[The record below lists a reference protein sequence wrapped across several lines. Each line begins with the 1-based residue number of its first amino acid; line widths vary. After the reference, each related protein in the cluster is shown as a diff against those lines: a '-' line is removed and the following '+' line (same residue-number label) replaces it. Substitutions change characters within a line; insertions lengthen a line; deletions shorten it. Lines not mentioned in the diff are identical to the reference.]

1 MRIKAGLVAVV
12 GAVAVSPLALGVG
25 LVMFISIAEDDK
37 GTTTVGGGVAPV
49 VSSGTLRVGPGG
61 VPEQYAGFIKDAAAN
76 CDQGLSAGVLAAQIN
91 AESAFDPRANSGQAQ
106 GIAQFTP
113 ETWASWGNGGSVWE
127 PRDAIAAQG
136 RFMCSLLKTAKQ
148 HPDYNG
154 SAVELALAG
163 YNAGWGR
170 VDEFRGVPPASFAK
184 GQTYDYVKKIMADV
198 RRFTQA
204 DDTVPIELPP
214 DYQLPADTPQQVKTA
229 VAWALAQRG
238 GWYQWGGDCTDPLG
252 NNTQGRC
259 DCSSLM
265 QQAYAHAGVT
275 IPRTT
280 FEQVKI
286 GTRVGI
292 DEVKPGDLVFNAGVD
307 GSDDSPGH
315 VAMYVGNGWIVEA
328 PRTGVQ
334 TRTVAYSGWRNSTSA
349 ITRITHVVRVVQW

>member
-1 MRIKAGLVAVV
+1 MKIKAGMVAAV

-25 LVMFISIAEDDK
+25 LVMFIAAAAQDQD
-37 GTTTVGGGVAPV
+37 GTVGGGVAPV
-49 VSSGTLRVGPGG
+49 ASSGTLRVGPGG
-61 VPEQYAGFIKDAAAN
+61 VPERFAQFIKDAAVA

-113 ETWASWGNGGSVWE
+113 ETWLTWGNGGSVWE

-136 RFMCSLLKTAKQ
+136 RFMCSLLRTAKQ

-154 SAVELALAG
+154 SVVELALAG

-170 VDEFRGVPPASFAK
+170 VDQYKGVPPASFAG

-198 RRFTQA
+198 RKFTTT
-204 DDTVPIELPP
+204 DDTVTVDLPP
-214 DYQLPADTPQQVKTA
+214 EYQLPDGTPQQIKTA

-252 NNTQGRC
+252 GNSQGHC

-280 FEQVKI
+280 FEQFKI
-286 GTRVGI
+286 GTRVGV
-292 DEVKPGDLVFNAGVD
+292 DDVKPGDLVFNAGSD
-307 GSDDSPGH
+307 GSDDAPGH
-315 VAMYVGNGWIVEA
+315 VGMYVGNGWIVEA

-349 ITRITHVVRVVQW
+349 MTRITHVVRVVPS

>member
-1 MRIKAGLVAVV
+1 MKAKPILLAAV
-12 GAVAVSPLALGVG
+12 GAVGLSPLVLGVG
-25 LVMFISIAEDDK
+25 LIMFIAAVGNDNDTI
-37 GTTTVGGGVAPV
+37 GGGTSPVA
-49 VSSGTLRVGPGG
+49 SSGTLRVGPGG
-61 VPEQYAGFIKDAAAN
+61 VPEQYAQFIKDAAAA

-113 ETWASWGNGGSVWE
+113 ETWQTWGNGGSVWE

-154 SAVELALAG
+154 SPIELALAG

-170 VDEFRGVPPASFAK
+170 VDEYKGVPPASFAK

-198 RRFTQA
+198 RKFTTT
-204 DDTVPIELPP
+204 DDTVTVELPP

-252 NNTQGRC
+252 TNAQGHC

-275 IPRTT
+275 LPRTT
-280 FEQVKI
+280 FEQVKT
-286 GTRVGI
+286 GTRVSP
-292 DEVKPGDLVFNAGVD
+292 DAVKPGDLVFNAGSD

-315 VAMYVGNGWIVEA
+315 VGMYVGNGWIVEA

-334 TRTVAYSGWRNSTSA
+334 TSTVAYSGWRNSTSA
-349 ITRITHVVRVVQW
+349 MTRITHVVRVVPW

>member
-1 MRIKAGLVAVV
+1 MQVKSGLVL
-12 GAVAVSPLALGVG
+12 AVAAVGLSPLALGVG
-25 LVMFISIAEDDK
+25 LVMVVAVAADDEK
-37 GTTTVGGGVAPV
+37 GSGGGVAPV
-49 VSSGTLRVGPGG
+49 MSVATLRTGPGG
-61 VPEQYAGFIKDAAAN
+61 VPEQYAEFVKQAAAA

-127 PRDAIAAQG
+127 PKDAIAAQG

-154 SAVELALAG
+154 SAIELALAG

-170 VDEFRGVPPASFAK
+170 VDQYKGVPPASFAQ

-198 RRFTQA
+198 RKYTQSE
-204 DDTVPIELPP
+204 DTVPVQLPA
-214 DYQLPADTPQQVKTA
+214 DYQLPADTPQAVRTA

-238 GWYQWGGDCTDPLG
+238 GWYQWGGDCTNPFGD
-252 NNTQGRC
+252 NTQGRC

-275 IPRTT
+275 LPRTT
-280 FEQVKI
+280 FEQVKT
-286 GTRVGI
+286 GTRVSP
-292 DEVKPGDLVFNAGVD
+292 DDVKPGDLVFNAGSD

-315 VAMYVGNGWIVEA
+315 VGMYVGNGWIVEA

-349 ITRITHVVRVVQW
+349 LTRITHVVRVVQW

>member
-1 MRIKAGLVAVV
+1 MRIKAGLVA
-12 GAVAVSPLALGVG
+12 AASAAAASPLALGIG
-25 LVMFISIAEDDK
+25 LVMFIATAGKDTPSGD
-37 GTTTVGGGVAPV
+37 GGSGGAVPVA
-49 VSSGTLRVGPGG
+49 SDTLRVGPGG
-61 VPEQYAGFIKDAAAN
+61 VPEQYAGFIRAAAAA
-76 CDQGLSAGVLAAQIN
+76 CDQGLSAGVIAAQIN

-113 ETWASWGNGGSVWE
+113 ETWASWGEGGSVWE

-154 SAVELALAG
+154 SPIELALAG

-170 VDEFRGVPPASFAK
+170 VDQYRGVPPASFAK

-198 RRFTQA
+198 RRFTQGE
-204 DDTVPIELPP
+204 DTVPVQLPP
-214 DYQLPADTPQQVKTA
+214 DYQLPADTPPQVRTA

-252 NNTQGRC
+252 SGTQGRC

-265 QQAYAHAGVT
+265 QQAYSHAGVT

-286 GTRVGI
+286 GTRVGV
-292 DEVKPGDLVFNAGVD
+292 DDVKPGDLVFNAGSD

-315 VAMYVGNGWIVEA
+315 VGMYVGNGWIVEA

-334 TRTVAYSGWRNSTSA
+334 TRTVAYSGWRNSTAA
-349 ITRITHVVRVVQW
+349 ITRITHVVRVVKW